1 MSKGNKQLELV
12 EKKGVLLLNLGTPS
26 APTATAVRQFLAPF
40 LSDQRVV
47 ALSPLF
53 WLPLLHGVILP
64 TRAPRVAKLYQK
76 IWHAAGSPLLVYSK
90 ALQEALQE
98 KLLLPVE
105 LAMTYGEPS
114 CAQALASLKAQG
126 CTQVLVLPLYPQ
138 YSSTTTA
145 AAFDAVAAA
154 LKTQHE
160 LPALRFVT
168 HYFSNEL
175 YIKALADSVLNLW
188 QQHGEPQQLIC
199 SYHGIPQQLVDQGDP
214 YYAHCLQTSALL
226 QEALLLHGHNVPV
239 ESCFQS
245 RFGRQQWLEP
255 YTEPHLIS
263 IAKQGVKR
271 VDLLAPSFAC
281 DCLETLEELAVEA
294 KEAFLQAGGEE
305 LRYIACLNA
314 TPLHLEALLS
324 ITQQQLQGW

>member
-1 MSKGNKQLELV
+1 MSKENKPLELV

-26 APTATAVRQFLAPF
+26 APTAAAVRQFLAPF

-53 WLPLLHGVILP
+53 WLPLLYGVILP
-64 TRAPRVAKLYQK
+64 TRAPRVAKLYEK
-76 IWHAAGSPLLVYSK
+76 IWQPDGSPLLVYSK
-90 ALQEALQE
+90 QLQNALQE
-98 KLLLPVE
+98 KLMLPVE

-114 CAQALASLKAQG
+114 CINALDLLKAQG
-126 CTQVLVLPLYPQ
+126 CSQIVVLPLYPQ

-154 LKTQHE
+154 LKKQHE

-168 HYFSNEL
+168 HYFSSKP
-175 YIKALADSVLNLW
+175 YIEALTDSVLKLW
-188 QQHGEPQQLIC
+188 QEQGEPQQLIC
-199 SYHGIPQQLVDQGDP
+199 SYHGIPQLLVDQGDP

-226 QEALLLHGHNVPV
+226 QEALLAHGHKVPV

-263 IAKQGVKR
+263 IAQQGVKR
-271 VDLLAPSFAC
+271 VDLIAPSFAC

-305 LRYIACLNA
+305 LRYIPCLNA
-314 TPLHLEALLS
+314 APLHLEALY
-324 ITQQQLQGW
+324 TVVHQQLQGW

>member
-1 MSKGNKQLELV
+1 MSKGTKPLEFV

-26 APTATAVRQFLAPF
+26 APTPAAVRQFLAPF

-76 IWHAAGSPLLVYSK
+76 IWQPDGSPLLVHSK
-90 ALQEALQE
+90 QLQQALQEQLM
-98 KLLLPVE
+98 LPVE
-105 LAMTYGEPS
+105 LAMTYGAPS
-114 CAQALASLKAQG
+114 CTDALGSLQAQG
-126 CTQVLVLPLYPQ
+126 CTQIVVLPLYPQ

-154 LKTQHE
+154 LKSQLA
-160 LPALRFVT
+160 LPALRWVT
-168 HYFSNEL
+168 HYFANET
-175 YIKALADSVLNLW
+175 YIAALTDSVLKLW
-188 QQHGEPQQLIC
+188 QECGEPERLLC

-226 QEALLLHGHNVPV
+226 QQALLRHGHKMPV

-294 KEAFLQAGGEE
+294 KQTFLQAGGEE
-305 LRYIACLNA
+305 LRYISCLNA
-314 TPLHLEALLS
+314 MPSHVEALAAIARS
-324 ITQQQLQGW
+324 HLQGW